1 MRRNPL
7 FWGILGLALVV
18 GLVTTL
24 DRYQR
29 QGRIFA
35 GFWVMENLL
44 VAVGGPERGPFQPFD
59 VVRVMNGQVVRSGRD
74 IQAMIE
80 SQDPGA
86 RFQYIVYRRGELV
99 ETEVPTRLYTRRDFL
114 RFVVESLLPGTLQL
128 AIGAVVFLIR
138 PGRPQSWLFLVF
150 TLVAYLVTVTYG
162 DAHTTYRFSGLFLT
176 AWAFWPATLVHLALT
191 FPQRRGILRRFP
203 RVVWLP
209 YLVSAVVALLLQL
222 PFVQADVRFLL
233 AVPAVAAAYWGVALL
248 LLVLS
253 LARASVVGGSPLI
266 RQRARVLCAAFVLGY
281 VPPILGTVVEA
292 LFQVRVPYLN
302 ALWRLTLL
310 FPVVMAY
317 AMVRYDLFDVR
328 AAIRAG
334 AAYSAATGLV
344 VLGYTGAIAAM
355 DLLLTNWEASQS
367 PIVVAGIMAVL
378 VVVVLNPLYLRSQR
392 LVDRLFFRQRVDVQR
407 SIEGVSEV
415 MSGVL
420 DLRRI
425 AELLGQTVDEQL
437 HPEQQEL
444 YLLDAHNPRYVRADL
459 DDDEGEA
466 RPPIDAA
473 SALVRSLE
481 TVRQPMTRARV
492 EEDPGLD
499 AYRAECLEAMDAL
512 GATLVVPFVF
522 QGRVTGFLALGPKR
536 SSLGY
541 SGQDVGLLRLLANSS
556 ALALEH
562 ARAYAA
568 LEATNAE
575 LDGDGATGG
584 DPGEHPDEP
593 RQVRA
598 ANRPGPD
605 RARARG
611 AGARQARGRRHRA
624 VRRPGR
630 LHAPHRAPRPG
641 PRQRARGAV
650 LRRLPRRDPPPRRGR
665 ERDRRRR
672 SHGDLPEGRG
682 SAAPRPTGG
691 EVRAR
696 DPPADARAERGAP
709 GAARADRRPRR
720 RELGRRHGRG
730 DEDRGRQRH
739 PMDLHRVRA
748 GHDRGGPSGGAGER
762 GRGPRG
768 RRHPGAAGRGVL
780 LRLSRRAGPPERRGA
795 GVGVPAGA
803 ARDRSRHRLTRARV
817 AQPRPI
823 DQKSAPKRSHGSRHS
838 SVRSGSGV
846 NRRLTA

>member
-7 FWGILGLALVV
+7 FWGILGLALLV

-44 VAVGGPERGPFQPFD
+44 VAIGGPERGSLQPFD

-74 IQAMIE
+74 IQATIE

-99 ETEVPTRLYTRRDFL
+99 ETEVATRLYTGRDFL
-114 RFVVESLLPGTLQL
+114 RFVVESLLPATLQL

-209 YLVSAVVALLLQL
+209 YLASAVVALLLQL
-222 PFVQADVRFLL
+222 PFVQADVRSLL

-310 FPVVMAY
+310 FPAVMAY
-317 AMVRYDLFDVR
+317 AMVRYDLYDVR

-334 AAYSAATGLV
+334 AAYSAATGVV

-444 YLLDAHNPRYVRADL
+444 YLLDANNPRYVRANL
-459 DDDEGEA
+459 DDDEGEP

-481 TVRQPMTRARV
+481 RVRQPMTRARV

-499 AYRAECLEAMDAL
+499 ASRAECLEAMDAL
-512 GATLVVPFVF
+512 GAILVVPFVF

-541 SGQDVGLLRLLANSS
+541 SGQDLGLLRLLANSS

-562 ARAYAA
+562 ARAYHA

-575 LDGDGATGG
+575 LTATVRRVEILESIRTNLAKFVPQTVQDLIERAPEAPELDKREADVTVLFVDLVGYSRLTERLDPGRVNELVERCFGAYLDEILRRGGDVNETAGDGLMAIFRKDA
-584 DPGEHPDEP
+584 DPRRH
-593 RQVRA
+593 
-598 ANRPGPD
+598 
-605 RARARG
+605 
-611 AGARQARGRRHRA
+611 ARQAVKCA
-624 VRRPGR
+624 
-630 LHAPHRAPRPG
+630 LEI
-641 PRQRARGAV
+641 
-650 LRRLPRRDPPPRRGR
+650 LRRTRELNEVLEGLPEPLAVHAGVNSGVATVGATKIEGANGTRWTYTASGQVTIVAARLAGLASADEVLVGAATR
-665 ERDRRRR
+665 ERLGAEFSFVSLGERALRNVEAPVSAFRLA
-672 SHGDLPEGRG
+672 LPE
-682 SAAPRPTGG
+682 AAP
-691 EVRAR
+691 V
-696 DPPADARAERGAP
+696 
-709 GAARADRRPRR
+709 
-720 RELGRRHGRG
+720 
-730 DEDRGRQRH
+730 
-739 PMDLHRVRA
+739 
-748 GHDRGGPSGGAGER
+748 
-762 GRGPRG
+762 
-768 RRHPGAAGRGVL
+768 
-780 LRLSRRAGPPERRGA
+780 
-795 GVGVPAGA
+795 
-803 ARDRSRHRLTRARV
+803 
-817 AQPRPI
+817 
-823 DQKSAPKRSHGSRHS
+823 
-838 SVRSGSGV
+838 
-846 NRRLTA
+846 TA